1 MRSLHGMFV
10 VSEVLYSL
18 AWTAFWKTKTH
29 DPALIKHL
37 NEVRKLLQTKSR
49 DKCVNVFESTLTM
62 TAELKKEFE
71 SFLEEREAKS
81 EVCQYLAVFQKIFKC
96 IKNLVVADRDGNW
109 FLHVDGVRL
118 AMPIFRGFNAI
129 NYIRYGSF
137 YLEKIQALQLEKKS
151 ASPGHSART
160 L

>member
-1 MRSLHGMFV
+1 M
-10 VSEVLYSL
+10 
-18 AWTAFWKTKTH
+18 
-29 DPALIKHL
+29 
-37 NEVRKLLQTKSR
+37 
-49 DKCVNVFESTLTM
+49 
-62 TAELKKEFE
+62 KKEFE

-137 YLEKIQALQLEKKS
+137 YLEKIQAIQVTQPALYEKFVQGYFVVKNCEEAYFSSVAGDLKLEQSINRFSK
-151 ASPGHSART
+151 G
-160 L
+160 